1 MAKTQE
7 IYPQEIK
14 NTLNMLWHSNP
25 QEWKQ
30 YNTIRNHLRQHLK
43 NKKISD
49 RTIIR
54 YINQLVND
62 AKYLEKRIEPN
73 HRTWYR
79 PNQELFTKH
88 EIKNNI
94 DSLPL
99 VITQENLKIHTPNQ
113 TETNMFPS
121 PIFSAAFESKT
132 VDKWKNKLEPKI
144 KEYLKTRYPDINKQ
158 ELELNTNLFLQY
170 FFDFIEANL
179 KLAILTNL
187 KLPPINAS
195 KWTTLIGKTKKNI
208 YAKIWQHLFEAITLL
223 LFNTFEQYEKLEDFI
238 NNTENTKMQLLLEA
252 NTNFKELLEKV
263 LQAKAP

>member
-1 MAKTQE
+1 MVKTQE
-7 IYPQEIK
+7 TPLKKIK
-14 NTLNMLWHSNP
+14 DMLDILWSSNP
-25 QEWKQ
+25 KEWKQ
-30 YNTIRNHLRQHLK
+30 YNTIRNHLRQHFK
-43 NKKISD
+43 NKEISE
-49 RTIIR
+49 RTLIR
-54 YINQLVND
+54 YINQLVTTN
-62 AKYLEKRIEPN
+62 YLEKRIELN

-79 PNQELFTKH
+79 PNEELFTKH
-88 EIKNNI
+88 QIKNNV
-94 DSLPL
+94 DALPL
-99 VITQENLKIHTPNQ
+99 VITQQNLKIRLPHQ
-113 TETNMFPS
+113 TETDMFPS

-195 KWTTLIGKTKKNI
+195 KWSTLIGKTKKNI

-263 LQAKAP
+263 LQTKAP